1 MGGSRRRPAGQ
12 RVFPSF
18 PSLRVDLGR
27 RVELADVLMTA
38 KPVDNSNAAHI
49 AVRGLFYTKL
59 DGETPLKYPDA
70 VQDVGETAAGPPRRS
85 TETDPGF
92 ATAPTDPGIA
102 TGFLI
107 GLLVGEGHFGGD
119 GRQPQVTLRMHT
131 RHEETFAWLRRTYP
145 GSALYGP
152 YHHGGRSYFQWSARG
167 RYLRDQIV
175 PLVEGHRELL
185 DAYTA
190 ARFDSMC
197 ERYGIDRHPAMS
209 SAPGD
214 AATIAGSIEDPSGG

>member
-1 MGGSRRRPAGQ
+1 
-12 RVFPSF
+12 
-18 PSLRVDLGR
+18 
-27 RVELADVLMTA
+27 VLVSA

-49 AVRGLFYTKL
+49 AVRGRFHTKL
-59 DGETPLKYPDA
+59 DGETPLEYPDA
-70 VQDVGETAAGPPRRS
+70 MQEAAETAAGPLGTRADS
-85 TETDPGF
+85 DPGL
-92 ATAPTDPGIA
+92 A

-131 RHEETFAWLRRTYP
+131 RHEETFAWLRRNYP

-175 PLVEGHRELL
+175 PLVERHRGLL

-197 ERYGIDRHPAMS
+197 ERYGIERRPAEI
-209 SAPGD
+209 APPAD
-214 AATIAGSIEDPSGG
+214 AATIAGANEDPPGA